1 MFRKDLFI
9 QMKELINAYEGYRVT
24 NDMNDKLKKELDISM
39 IEVMILNEIANAEK
53 TISKTELEKRL
64 GLSKSIS
71 QKITKQ
77 LRKNKMIIKDRD
89 FDNESH
95 VILSMNDDMKTKA
108 KALFER
114 VDKVYTTFK
123 NPPKVESESENM
135 SHASSESKESES
147 QSNTNSQTP
156 FNYKDK
162 KNHKK

>member
-39 IEVMILNEIANAEK
+39 IEVMVLNEIANAEK

-95 VILSMNDDMKTKA
+95 VILSMTDDMKTKA

-114 VDKVYTTFK
+114 VDKVYETYK

-135 SHASSESKESES
+135 SHASSESNESES
-147 QSNTNSQTP
+147 QSNTNSQIP
-156 FNYKDK
+156 FNRKDK
-162 KNHKK
+162 KIHKK

>member
-39 IEVMILNEIANAEK
+39 IEVMVLNEIANAEK

-95 VILSMNDDMKTKA
+95 VILSMTDDMKTKA

-114 VDKVYTTFK
+114 VDKVYETYK

-147 QSNTNSQTP
+147 QSNFNSQTP
-156 FNYKDK
+156 FNHKDK
-162 KNHKK
+162 KIHKK